1 MHAKIDPK
9 NQKISKIQVLRMI
22 LHEAVQKNIQR
33 LHQFYFDQI
42 NSKKNW
48 MDIEMKVRTI
58 KKRKDRNKIN

>member
-42 NSKKNW
+42 NGKKNR
-48 MDIEMKVRTI
+48 MDMEIKVNII
-58 KKRKDRNKIN
+58 KGKGT